1 MEIQEIKAK
10 LTLATVLS
18 YYSLKPDKNLRLNCP
33 FHEDKTPSLQ
43 VYYKTHTAYCFSSN
57 CKTHGKS
64 LDVIDFILHKENST
78 KREALMKAQEI
89 LGTENTTTEKKIINP
104 VNPPMKPSISREQVL
119 QNMFQYFK
127 NAVHNSKPAQGYI
140 KSRNLDPVKIEVG
153 YNTAQFHHGA
163 RRDETLI
170 NNCVSIGLLA
180 PWGVNNRK
188 PEEQAYK
195 AFGKECICFAMRNRG
210 NHITGLYFRS
220 TTNNSDQKHFYL
232 KESTGLYPKYP
243 NPGTEKLIIA
253 ESIIDA
259 ASLLQIE
266 AITKDYS
273 LLSAYGTNR
282 LNDEMKE
289 AISDLKQLKE
299 IVFAFDNDEA
309 GRKAA
314 LKYAD
319 ELISTLP

>member
-119 QNMFQYFK
+119 QNMFQY
-127 NAVHNSKPAQGYI
+127 
-140 KSRNLDPVKIEVG
+140 
-153 YNTAQFHHGA
+153 
-163 RRDETLI
+163 
-170 NNCVSIGLLA
+170 
-180 PWGVNNRK
+180 
-188 PEEQAYK
+188 
-195 AFGKECICFAMRNRG
+195 
-210 NHITGLYFRS
+210 
-220 TTNNSDQKHFYL
+220 
-232 KESTGLYPKYP
+232 
-243 NPGTEKLIIA
+243 
-253 ESIIDA
+253 
-259 ASLLQIE
+259 
-266 AITKDYS
+266 
-273 LLSAYGTNR
+273 
-282 LNDEMKE
+282 
-289 AISDLKQLKE
+289 
-299 IVFAFDNDEA
+299 
-309 GRKAA
+309 
-314 LKYAD
+314 
-319 ELISTLP
+319 